1 MSILMSILSNDGY
14 IILNKYVMKALGL
27 HEAILLGE
35 LCSEYIYWYKEEKLQ
50 DGFFYSTRE
59 NIEKETTLS
68 PFQQRQALKKL
79 TEIGL
84 VEILERDMP
93 KKTYYKVN
101 EEKVYKFLL
110 ETDLN
115 FTDVKKFDDKTLNNL
130 TSSDE
135 KITHQEVKKL
145 EINNNN
151 INNNKN
157 NNNILSNLITEETEQ
172 KDEMRY
178 DEIFKQNIEYD
189 ILVQDIKNKELIKNI
204 TDIAVETL
212 NTSKKEIYIN
222 SEPKAIEVVRSQL
235 LKLNPM
241 HIQYIINCL
250 QQNTKD
256 VKSIKSYILTSLYNA
271 VNTMKIDTT
280 LQVAKIMNN

>member
-59 NIEKETTLS
+59 NIERETTLS

-79 TEIGL
+79 TEMGL
-84 VEILERDMP
+84 VEILEKDMP
-93 KKTYYKVN
+93 KKTYYKVD

-115 FTDVKKFDDKTLNNL
+115 LTEVKKFNDKTSNNL

-135 KITHQEVKKL
+135 KIKHKEVEKL
-145 EINNNN
+145 D
-151 INNNKN
+151 INNNKKN
-157 NNNILSNLITEETEQ
+157 NNKKNNNILSNLITGETEQ
-172 KDEMRY
+172 KEEMGY
-178 DEIFKQNIEYD
+178 EEIFKQNIEYD

-212 NTSKKEIYIN
+212 NTTKTKIYIN
-222 SEPKAIEVVRSQL
+222 SEPKSIEIVRSQL

-241 HIQYIINCL
+241 HIQYVMNCL

-256 VKSIKSYILTSLYNA
+256 GKRGKSYILTR
-271 VNTMKIDTT
+271 
-280 LQVAKIMNN
+280 